1 MTNKS
6 CGGITTVLNLQN
18 KEMNAFDVFL
28 SGVRE
33 QLVVGR
39 WYEEK

>member
-6 CGGITTVLNLQN
+6 GGGITIALNLQN

-33 QLVVGR
+33 QLVVGC
-39 WYEEK
+39 WCK